1 MKYAIAFWSVAIA
14 IAIFLFPVA
23 AIAGSSSL
31 IRAYDDE
38 VISSKDFAGQNLQEA
53 EFAGADLKSADFSD
67 TDLRG
72 AVFNGCSLID
82 ANFHGAN
89 FGNGIAYLSNF
100 KNADLTEAIFTEAL
114 MLRSVFD
121 NAKIEGADFSF
132 AILDRLQQKQLCQ
145 RASGV
150 NSSTG
155 IATKDSLGC

>member
-14 IAIFLFPVA
+14 IAIFLFPVS

-53 EFAGADLKSADFSD
+53 EFASADLKSADFSD
-67 TDLRG
+67 ADLRG
-72 AVFNGCSLID
+72 AVFNGCSLVD

-100 KNADLTEAIFTEAL
+100 KNADLTDAIFTEAL